1 MLARASGSG
10 CATWLARCAP
20 PALCFALPKQ
30 LRQRRRS
37 LWRRGQPW
45 QVPLG
50 KSAWQ
55 RPRPPRRRRQRRAL
69 AGGFGPRL
77 WVGALGSVR
86 VDIDSIPPGIAHNR
100 DNNFNFD
107 IGRSSIHGL
116 NKNSLPGANNK
127 QYVESAF

>member
-1 MLARASGSG
+1 MLAKASGSG
-10 CATWLARCAP
+10 NAAWLARPVRPPGPMLCPAQAAQAAP
-20 PALCFALPKQ
+20 PQPLAAGPALADAF
-30 LRQRRRS
+30 
-37 LWRRGQPW
+37 
-45 QVPLG
+45 G

-86 VDIDSIPPGIAHNR
+86 VDIDSIPPGIAHN
-100 DNNFNFD
+100 NNFNFD

-116 NKNSLPGANNK
+116 NKNSLPGAN
-127 QYVESAF
+127 